1 MEGKQMVMDFKV
13 NENWNLVEESS
24 TTFSDGNPWSREW
37 RKENGMIFGVS
48 YQHER
53 PDIGMTLEIYDK
65 SGNVRSRLKLDEKMM
80 RDLKQD
86 IDICLGLIKEEE
98 D

>member
-1 MEGKQMVMDFKV
+1 MEARQMTMNLTVD
-13 NENWNLVEESS
+13 NNWNLVEESS
-24 TTFSDGNPWSREW
+24 TTFSDGNRCTREW

-65 SGNVRSRLKLDEKMM
+65 SGNVRSRIKLDQKMM
-80 RDLKQD
+80 EDLKQD